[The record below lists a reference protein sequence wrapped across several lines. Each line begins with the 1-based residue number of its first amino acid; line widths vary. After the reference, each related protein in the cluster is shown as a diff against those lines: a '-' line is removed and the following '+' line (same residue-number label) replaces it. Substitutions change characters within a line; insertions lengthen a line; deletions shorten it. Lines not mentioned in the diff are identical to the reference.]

1 MGLCTLDAI
10 RTLRRRGFTLE
21 GLSTDAG
28 MQNTVRRAFADAY
41 LEFAHDPDND
51 RGTGATEMAAL
62 AGYEAAMDKITG
74 DEGADNSSLGSG
86 AVTRAPWL
94 GLLPYTRPTL
104 MSLAVLQA
112 QTTHGH
118 PRGWAAAAV
127 TTLLINDL
135 LNGRVSAPAEPE
147 LLLHAARIVD
157 EVREMDSP
165 LMQVMVEEL
174 DALERELLGFAA
186 RWYAVEKTLTRPE
199 ARRQM

>member
-62 AGYEAAMDKITG
+62 AYYEAAMDKITG

-174 DALERELLGFAA
+174 DALERSCSASRRAGTPW
-186 RWYAVEKTLTRPE
+186 RRPWTRPE